1 MAKTIILHADE
12 IRPLLAGQPVTVRR
26 EVKPQPPTDCVLG
39 ETLRPWTYDPDG
51 KDRSAA
57 LFWDVTGRDMWAV
70 SVGDVGRV
78 LRVRE
83 TWFLGCLDFEGIG
96 RGYVVQYSD
105 GAQRQAAFDGHISA
119 LADPYSKYNE
129 GWHSPAT
136 MPAWA
141 SRMTV
146 TVKAVTVEQVGGKW
160 MWCYEIEREG

>member
-1 MAKTIILHADE
+1 MMAKSIILHADE
-12 IRPLLAGQPVTVRR
+12 VRQLLAGQPVTVKR
-26 EVKPQPPTDCVLG
+26 EVKPQPPADCVLG

-57 LFWDVTGRDMWAV
+57 LFWDVTGCDMWAV
-70 SVGDVGRV
+70 SIGDVGRA

-83 TWFLGCLDFEGIG
+83 TWGIDPNEYGWTEDVRGDFVE
-96 RGYVVQYSD
+96 YK
-105 GAQRQAAFDGHISA
+105 
-119 LADPYSKYNE
+119 ADWGEEKYHW
-129 GWHSPAT
+129 GWLSPAT

-160 MWCYEIEREG
+160 MWCYEIERER